1 MKRNVCAAMAF
12 ALFLITAGA
21 GAGQQLVIWSQPYS
35 QQAEEEIDSI
45 IADYNKANP
54 GVTVI
59 YERRSNNDHKVA
71 LRVAASG
78 KKGPDIYQMWGG
90 LGLGGEFVNA
100 GFSAPLNKYYD
111 EYGWDDE
118 LLTASLSDSRRYRGD
133 ERHGVPF
140 RVNAQ
145 GLYYNK
151 RLFEKAG
158 VTKIPETYDELV
170 EVCEKLKAAKIPA
183 ITFGGSVNWFLMRLV
198 DVLLEKNCGAADHDK
213 LIAMELDWSTH
224 PGVLKTFEEL
234 ELWSDN
240 YILKPFMGMGA
251 DQSRTLFYNGRAAM
265 QLESDAQI
273 PRIQAN
279 ADINDFDFFLFP
291 TGTNR
296 LYFYAELWYVNEN
309 SRMKDQ
315 AAKFIDY
322 FVSRDIQQRL
332 IGKLGIVSVN
342 TSVTYGGAGDLPI
355 SAKWREAY
363 AAHNQTF
370 PNGDQGF
377 PLDVCMEYFRVINAV
392 ASDKMAPAEAGRQM
406 QIFIENN
413 KRK

>member
-1 MKRNVCAAMAF
+1 MRRSIYGVLVLVMFAMTTAAS
-12 ALFLITAGA
+12 
-21 GAGQQLVIWSQPYS
+21 AGQQLVIWSQPYS
-35 QQAEEEIDSI
+35 QQAEEEIDAI

-54 GVTVI
+54 GVTVV

-111 EYGWDDE
+111 QYGWDGK
-118 LLTASLSDSRRYRGD
+118 LMPPALSDSRRYRGD

-151 RLFEKAG
+151 KLFEQAG
-158 VTKIPETYDELV
+158 IAKIPETYDELIDA
-170 EVCEKLKAAKIPA
+170 CEKLKAAKIAP

-198 DVLLEKNCGAADHDK
+198 DVLLEKNCGAGDHDK

-234 ELWSDN
+234 KYWSDN

-291 TGTNR
+291 TGTDR

-309 SRMKDQ
+309 SQLKDE

-322 FVSRDIQQRL
+322 FVSAGVQQRL
-332 IGKLGIVSVN
+332 LGKLGIVSVN
-342 TSVTYGGAGDLPI
+342 QDVSYGGSDDLPI

-363 AAHNQTF
+363 AEHAQTF
-370 PNGDQGF
+370 PNGDQGL

-392 ASDKMAPAEAGRQM
+392 ASNKMAPAEAGKQM
-406 QIFIENN
+406 QTFIENN
-413 KRK
+413 RKK